1 MLQKL
6 DVEERIWQP
15 DLAYLL
21 SPAYYLNLL
30 KRRLFYFAIPFFP
43 IFVAGLFVAMLWP
56 ATYLSQGKILVQS
69 QQIPIEL
76 VRPTVT
82 TLASERIQVIE
93 QRVMTRDNLLEIA
106 KKFQLFPEQKNL
118 MQPTQ
123 VVELMRNSS
132 KIEPLILMGHTSA
145 VNAIAFTVGFEY
157 QDALIASKVAN
168 ELVTRILNE
177 DLRDRTS
184 RATDTTKFLAREAQ
198 RLQNE
203 GKAINAK
210 IAEFKRTHPA
220 AASEQ
225 TAAQLAQ
232 LRADLAQKRAVYSEK
247 HPAVQVLKRQI
258 EAFEKGNTLPDVAP
272 DAQGGLDALEEQQS
286 SIEKDLEVASQRL
299 SAARLGETLER
310 DQQSEKLEVIE
321 QPTVPRDPIKPSRS
335 KIVRVGLVLAVLAGC
350 AAALAAELVDKTIRR
365 PSDLFRVVES
375 QLVISIPYISTKSE
389 LLRNYAK
396 TRRLVGV
403 AGVVLLSVV
412 AILVYFAWPLDL
424 FITRAQ
430 VGLFN

>member
-6 DVEERIWQP
+6 DVEEHIWQP
-15 DLAYLL
+15 DFGYLL
-21 SPAYYLNLL
+21 RPAYYLDLL
-30 KRRLFYFAIPFFP
+30 KRRIFYIIIPFFV
-43 IFVAGLFVAMLWP
+43 IFVAGLCLAALWP

-82 TLASERIQVIE
+82 TLANERIQVIE
-93 QRVMTRDNLLEIA
+93 QRVMTRDNLLEIV

-123 VVELMRNSS
+123 VVELMKKSAQ
-132 KIEPLILMGHTSA
+132 IEPLVFGHST

-157 QDALIASKVAN
+157 HDALTASKVAN
-168 ELVTRILNE
+168 ELVSRILDE

-184 RATDTTKFLAREAQ
+184 RATDTTKFLAREVQ
-198 RLQNE
+198 RLQTE
-203 GKAINAK
+203 SKAVDTK
-210 IAEFKRTHPA
+210 IAEFKRSHPA

-247 HPAVQVLKRQI
+247 HPAVGVLKRQI
-258 EAFEKGNTLPDVAP
+258 EGFEKGFAIPDVAP

-286 SIEKDLEVASQRL
+286 SVQKDLEVASQRL

-321 QPTVPRDPIKPSRS
+321 QPTVPRDPIRPNRS
-335 KIVRVGLVLAVLAGC
+335 KIVRIALVLAILAGG

-375 QLVISIPYISTKSE
+375 QIVISIPYISTESE
-389 LLRNYAK
+389 LLRNKAA
-396 TRRLVGV
+396 TRRLVRV
-403 AGVVLLSVV
+403 AGVFLLCAAAVVL
-412 AILVYFAWPLDL
+412 YFAWPLDL
-424 FITRAQ
+424 LITRAQ
-430 VGLFN
+430 VGLF

>member
-30 KRRLFYFAIPFFP
+30 KRRLFYFAIPFLL
-43 IFVAGLFVAMLWP
+43 IFVAGLFVAILWP

-106 KKFQLFPEQKNL
+106 KKFQLFPEQKSL

-157 QDALIASKVAN
+157 HDPLIASKVAN
-168 ELVTRILNE
+168 ELVTRILDE

-220 AASEQ
+220 AASE
-225 TAAQLAQ
+225 
-232 LRADLAQKRAVYSEK
+232 
-247 HPAVQVLKRQI
+247 
-258 EAFEKGNTLPDVAP
+258 
-272 DAQGGLDALEEQQS
+272 
-286 SIEKDLEVASQRL
+286 
-299 SAARLGETLER
+299 
-310 DQQSEKLEVIE
+310 
-321 QPTVPRDPIKPSRS
+321 
-335 KIVRVGLVLAVLAGC
+335 
-350 AAALAAELVDKTIRR
+350 
-365 PSDLFRVVES
+365 
-375 QLVISIPYISTKSE
+375 
-389 LLRNYAK
+389 
-396 TRRLVGV
+396 
-403 AGVVLLSVV
+403 
-412 AILVYFAWPLDL
+412 
-424 FITRAQ
+424 
-430 VGLFN
+430 